1 MRKKIATGL
10 VALTMAL
17 TPLVASAHVSVGV
30 VKAVDMHKMIL
41 RLKDGSAF
49 TLPKGFAE
57 TLTAGQSVKITW
69 AMSGKH
75 HLISKVT
82 VVKG

>member
-10 VALTMAL
+10 VALVVAL
-17 TPLVASAHVSVGV
+17 TPLAAFAHVSKGI
-30 VKAVDMHKMIL
+30 VKSVNMHKMIL
-41 RLKDGSAF
+41 RLTDGSAF

-57 TLTAGQSVKITW
+57 TLTAGESVKIIW
-69 AMSGKH
+69 AMSGKR

-82 VVKG
+82 VVK